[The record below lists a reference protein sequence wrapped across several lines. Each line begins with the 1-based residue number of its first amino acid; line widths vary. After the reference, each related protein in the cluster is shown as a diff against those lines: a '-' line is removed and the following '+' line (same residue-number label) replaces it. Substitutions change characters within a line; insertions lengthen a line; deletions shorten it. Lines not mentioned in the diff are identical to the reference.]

1 MLGTRLL
8 LLGVVLSECSVLLSS
23 GDANVAPSHVSPTVA
38 TEAPAVV
45 EVAASRSEAA
55 VEPPLA
61 NAADAVAAAHQQQQQ
76 QATAVQ
82 QPDPGDAPPAT
93 AAESAAAAAAA
104 SQQVDVAVAVATAA
118 DAGSAPP
125 PTAESEVSSSAA
137 VTKEG
142 RESGGGH
149 TADAAVADYVAA
161 TGSDGAGSTNNPAI
175 TVADAVGAT
184 DPADSVPAGS
194 NGGQAPASS
203 EKASPPGATADGGNG
218 AAASPAFDEWKEHI
232 NEDEIVHAPLRLR
245 RDDEYI
251 INHASVDCGAQV
263 MDANKD
269 AKNIRAVLS
278 PDKDAYL
285 LNPCDAKAFL
295 VIELCEAVMVHKIEL
310 ANLELFSSMFLSVR
324 VLVSDKYPV
333 RDGGWT
339 FLELFETEDSRQDQ
353 VMRLSEMV
361 RDNSVKKTRG
371 TEHYCPLSYVRVY
384 GVTMVDEYNDMMQQ
398 QQQADNN
405 AAAGLLNDDGSVTL
419 VHGPSQKEQLAAT
432 DAANEGSV
440 GLTGLISGALK
451 AVFGL
456 GDEVDAPDDEEEVTL
471 DNGTMAIPPA
481 DSDAA
486 AATTNSAAKG
496 GNGSSTNPNGDGN
509 GGSNGGSSGDA
520 SVVADVAHSTD
531 AVVPGVEGSEGAGV
545 APADVNV
552 AGGNAQTAPAEV
564 DADSSARSLQPNMAP
579 TEAVGASTSDAAA
592 AVTGIEGEQP
602 GDAPNAVGGAAGAG
616 RPLVV
621 NFNAADAADAATG
634 ATEASVA
641 SSVTADAPVPIDN
654 TAGAAAAPATL
665 LSNAPGVDD
674 GAFKTAALKNGAKTN
689 NGSAGLDSTASAALA
704 AATRVV
710 STLLPKEG
718 DAVPTAESIAVAPPG
733 ASGSTSAKLAK
744 PAVDQATAA
753 DTATATATAIDHE
766 AASPQADSSASL
778 GSGSQTANELAG
790 AEILSSKATVNPTA
804 GEGEGAGSDGNTG
817 TQWGAAAAA
826 NVDSNDPAGSN
837 STAAPDAAAPV
848 ASGGDASSNTNGA
861 GSGNNGKRL
870 EKARIPKTN
879 KGAIVLAGAPGNDG
893 SKKGSIFSQLS
904 TKIKILER
912 NMSLSER
919 FLEQMRTRYAKINV
933 TLSQEILVTR
943 KELKRVGDLALNAT
957 NTSFAEQNLL
967 LEAQQFVLL
976 SLLEETSNI
985 AHSVEKIQ
993 DNQSKRPLL
1002 GLFAADLRTSDF
1014 VLLMLLLSLP
1024 SLLTAIAVGI
1034 CVGRMFRPTSRNGGV
1049 ANNSGDGGC
1058 SGHDSRSP
1066 LRHSPSAPT
1075 SLLVRSQV
1083 PSITPGSRCARHSRL
1098 PWVGS
1103 RVGVGVDRSDGGSS
1117 TPQGVFSRGYNPT
1130 SSPIPCPSPIQ
1141 LSEVGTTT
1149 PLFQNAVGTPHLLPN
1164 VSTMT
1169 SAPSESFGF
1178 YGSPHNRSRRDSI

>member
-1 MLGTRLL
+1 
-8 LLGVVLSECSVLLSS
+8 
-23 GDANVAPSHVSPTVA
+23 
-38 TEAPAVV
+38 
-45 EVAASRSEAA
+45 
-55 VEPPLA
+55 
-61 NAADAVAAAHQQQQQ
+61 
-76 QATAVQ
+76 
-82 QPDPGDAPPAT
+82 
-93 AAESAAAAAAA
+93 
-104 SQQVDVAVAVATAA
+104 
-118 DAGSAPP
+118 
-125 PTAESEVSSSAA
+125 
-137 VTKEG
+137 
-142 RESGGGH
+142 
-149 TADAAVADYVAA
+149 
-161 TGSDGAGSTNNPAI
+161 
-175 TVADAVGAT
+175 
-184 DPADSVPAGS
+184 
-194 NGGQAPASS
+194 
-203 EKASPPGATADGGNG
+203 
-218 AAASPAFDEWKEHI
+218 
-232 NEDEIVHAPLRLR
+232 
-245 RDDEYI
+245 
-251 INHASVDCGAQV
+251 
-263 MDANKD
+263 
-269 AKNIRAVLS
+269 
-278 PDKDAYL
+278 
-285 LNPCDAKAFL
+285 
-295 VIELCEAVMVHKIEL
+295 
-310 ANLELFSSMFLSVR
+310 
-324 VLVSDKYPV
+324 
-333 RDGGWT
+333 
-339 FLELFETEDSRQDQ
+339 
-353 VMRLSEMV
+353 
-361 RDNSVKKTRG
+361 
-371 TEHYCPLSYVRVY
+371 
-384 GVTMVDEYNDMMQQ
+384 MQQ

-509 GGSNGGSSGDA
+509 GGSNGGSSGGSVTADLNGDTPASAGAGAGAGAGVGETDGTAGGGSAGTDGSVAHAETLSGDA

-545 APADVNV
+545 APADANV

-564 DADSSARSLQPNMAP
+564 DADSSSRSLQPNMAP

-641 SSVTADAPVPIDN
+641 SSVTADGDAVRRKQASQETARNTAAAAAAATMARYVPVVDMTAALGAAPAAGNAALPSTPEVHVAAVSAAAAATAATVNSAITPPNVAGGKAIPPSHEAPVPIDN

-766 AASPQADSSASL
+766 AVSPQADSSASL

-790 AEILSSKATVNPTA
+790 AEILSSKVTLNPTA

-985 AHSVEKIQ
+985 AHSVEEIQ

-1034 CVGRMFRPTSRNGGV
+1034 CVGRMFRPISRNGGV
-1049 ANNSGDGGC
+1049 ANNNGDGGC
-1058 SGHDSRSP
+1058 SGHESRSP

-1178 YGSPHNRSRRDSI
+1178 YSSPHNRSRRDSI